1 MSDTPLAP
9 DEIRALLDAL
19 DRMTPE
25 EQAQMLADL
34 EGLDERHR
42 ALRARDDF
50 LVFCHTV
57 YPGVFKEG
65 PHHRHMKPLLHDMA
79 QAWPEHDPG
88 PPHAYRLTVSMA
100 PRFGKSETIAFLY
113 VAWYFGHNPG
123 HQVMMVTHTEDLSSG
138 FGRKVRDMLDSPIYQ
153 SIFPDTKVSKD
164 KSASGNWNTTAGG
177 VYLALGVGGNA
188 AGKGA
193 HLLVCDDLVSEQAVL
208 YGNPETAFETAWN
221 YIQVGPLQRLM
232 PQGRIIMI
240 GCLTAETRVLL
251 ADGSEK
257 QIKDIRAGDKIA
269 TYEEGR
275 LSTSEV
281 TNWIEHRPDQ
291 VYKIKTTSGKIV
303 RANGRHPFLVD
314 RDGSREWV
322 RVRSLKV
329 GDCMVQA
336 VQPQGAS
343 GPSRPKACAS
353 CATDESCVQTDGSE
367 PAALATGVSG
377 VALLAPQRAAK
388 NRPNVPGCATLATA
402 SSTGARENT
411 ASPKSRSAKAISSTV
426 MAFLRRTMTACWPS
440 KAVYAQYALAH
451 QQLKTLAPAESPSST
466 STTATTPTR
475 SEGCSA
481 TTATLRSAT
490 PAPQNASWRPLDTY
504 ETTPDPIVEIAADG
518 FEPVYDIE
526 VARTENFIANGLVS
540 HNTRWGKRDPIA
552 RAIKWSQDNPD
563 ALPWHEVRFPAVM
576 DVEREGVLEQVS
588 LWPEQWPLR
597 ELLAKKANMLP
608 QFWAAQYMQEPTADE
623 GALIKREYWKRWT
636 KDEPPEVNHI
646 IQVWDTA
653 HETKSKSDY
662 SACLTWGVWFN
673 EATDRDEL
681 ILLNA
686 IKGRW
691 TFPELKAKAREQY
704 DQWEPED
711 LIVEKKAA
719 GAPLIQELRAQGLFV
734 IEVSPSR
741 GTRLVSNDK
750 YARVNAISTVFADG
764 CVWAPETAWANE
776 VIEACAAFPNG
787 EHDDEV
793 DCLVAGTQILMADGT
808 QQPIEHVQVGQYVH
822 TPVGPRRVLA
832 AAPTGW
838 LPTYRMQS
846 GRTTLEGTANHPIAT
861 TRGWITLTDLKNTDT
876 IKMVSIKKGLL
887 CKKKS
892 LFSRVGDTTVTL
904 SQNIGRIVTTSVAG
918 AAKGF
923 YTAICGLRHMALFLM
938 GTTCTTKTATPGTM
952 NSIISSW
959 YYAQRIGACTPQN
972 SAGNAVKRSAHT
984 WTAYAVKLAN
994 GTAAT
999 KGARGMKPTQQS
1011 TSEKGA
1017 WHSWLWPLRVKKGAK
1032 TLTSWYV
1039 WCVRHLSHPR
1049 SARPAFAATRACI
1062 DSVAPTNVRRPV
1074 FNLCVED
1081 AHCFYANGVLTH
1093 NCTEMAVA
1101 RYRQGGFL
1109 QLSDDEKD
1117 GDNGRSAPPRA
1128 AYY

>member
-79 QAWPEHDPG
+79 QAWPEHAPG

-123 HQVMMVTHTEDLSSG
+123 HQVMMVTHTAELSES
-138 FGRKVRDMLDSPIYQ
+138 FGRKVRDMLDSAIYQ
-153 SIFPDTKVSKD
+153 SIFPGTKVSKD

-177 VYLALGVGGNA
+177 VYLALGVGGSA

-240 GCLTAETRVLL
+240 G
-251 ADGSEK
+251 
-257 QIKDIRAGDKIA
+257 
-269 TYEEGR
+269 
-275 LSTSEV
+275 
-281 TNWIEHRPDQ
+281 
-291 VYKIKTTSGKIV
+291 
-303 RANGRHPFLVD
+303 
-314 RDGSREWV
+314 
-322 RVRSLKV
+322 
-329 GDCMVQA
+329 
-336 VQPQGAS
+336 
-343 GPSRPKACAS
+343 
-353 CATDESCVQTDGSE
+353 
-367 PAALATGVSG
+367 
-377 VALLAPQRAAK
+377 
-388 NRPNVPGCATLATA
+388 
-402 SSTGARENT
+402 
-411 ASPKSRSAKAISSTV
+411 
-426 MAFLRRTMTACWPS
+426 
-440 KAVYAQYALAH
+440 
-451 QQLKTLAPAESPSST
+451 
-466 STTATTPTR
+466 
-475 SEGCSA
+475 
-481 TTATLRSAT
+481 
-490 PAPQNASWRPLDTY
+490 
-504 ETTPDPIVEIAADG
+504 
-518 FEPVYDIE
+518 
-526 VARTENFIANGLVS
+526 
-540 HNTRWGKRDPIA
+540 TRWGKRDPIA

-793 DCLVAGTQILMADGT
+793 DC
-808 QQPIEHVQVGQYVH
+808 
-822 TPVGPRRVLA
+822 
-832 AAPTGW
+832 
-838 LPTYRMQS
+838 
-846 GRTTLEGTANHPIAT
+846 
-861 TRGWITLTDLKNTDT
+861 
-876 IKMVSIKKGLL
+876 
-887 CKKKS
+887 
-892 LFSRVGDTTVTL
+892 
-904 SQNIGRIVTTSVAG
+904 
-918 AAKGF
+918 
-923 YTAICGLRHMALFLM
+923 
-938 GTTCTTKTATPGTM
+938 
-952 NSIISSW
+952 
-959 YYAQRIGACTPQN
+959 
-972 SAGNAVKRSAHT
+972 
-984 WTAYAVKLAN
+984 
-994 GTAAT
+994 
-999 KGARGMKPTQQS
+999 
-1011 TSEKGA
+1011 
-1017 WHSWLWPLRVKKGAK
+1017 
-1032 TLTSWYV
+1032 
-1039 WCVRHLSHPR
+1039 
-1049 SARPAFAATRACI
+1049 
-1062 DSVAPTNVRRPV
+1062 
-1074 FNLCVED
+1074 
-1081 AHCFYANGVLTH
+1081 
-1093 NCTEMAVA
+1093 TEMAVA